1 MDCLISGLIVYLAT
15 ILSAFLTHT
24 NYILPHCIN
33 LTFLKLQQKINN
45 NKIIWRSCQDLFM
58 KFKVQCA
65 IAKHPTKQSN
75 TITLFILNGFC

>member
-24 NYILPHCIN
+24 NYVLPNCIN
-33 LTFLKLQQKINN
+33 LTVLKLQQKSTN

-58 KFKVQCA
+58 KFKAQCA
-65 IAKHPTKQSN
+65 IEKLQNIQQNKV
-75 TITLFILNGFC
+75 TL